1 MGAARELEQGR
12 RELEGR
18 AGIARK
24 IEGRQE
30 LEQGRRELEGRAGI
44 GREIEPSRGLSRGK
58 QRREVTEGTHGG
70 GMDPRRGGDC
80 DPRGSAHHHGDACSL
95 AVPCISAHPRD
106 PCGPARQRSPASSAP
121 SRAPAFAGTQPR
133 GPLPP
138 CASSAIS
145 GLLARLQCL
154 GNSSPISGL
163 PFPFLCFVLVFTF
176 PAP

>member
-1 MGAARELEQGR
+1 
-12 RELEGR
+12 
-18 AGIARK
+18 
-24 IEGRQE
+24 
-30 LEQGRRELEGRAGI
+30 
-44 GREIEPSRGLSRGK
+44 
-58 QRREVTEGTHGG
+58 
-70 GMDPRRGGDC
+70 MDPRRGGDC

-106 PCGPARQRSPASSAP
+106 PCGPARRRSPASSAP
-121 SRAPAFAGTQPR
+121 SHAPTSAGTQPR

-176 PAP
+176 LLPSSLCCLCLLCSMPLLVYCLLEWSNWEGRMYSATAQQRYVYATKFYYHRIFRICLWRRLATRLIRLGVVRG

>member
-1 MGAARELEQGR
+1 MTRNRAAKAQSWLN
-12 RELEGR
+12 
-18 AGIARK
+18 
-24 IEGRQE
+24 QE
-30 LEQGRRELEGRAGI
+30 SKTE
-44 GREIEPSRGLSRGK
+44 K
-58 QRREVTEGTHGG
+58 REVTKGTHGG

-95 AVPCISAHPRD
+95 AVPRISAHPRD
-106 PCGPARQRSPASSAP
+106 PCGLARQRSPASSAP

-145 GLLARLQCL
+145 GLFARLQCL

-163 PFPFLCFVLVFTF
+163 PFPFLCFVLVFIF